1 MKPPSEGNQDSDR
14 TQPRS
19 QGLSS
24 SRPSPGNE
32 VATGPFTRRVRR
44 LQKMEKVEKVII
56 LNKKIKN
63 SARAVHF
70 FCIFLCRPYTS
81 TTWKCPI
88 SLSMQPERVMF
99 CAEIG
104 PVLNLTNTVT
114 DVQSTKLTLNLKQQE
129 PINSEHFLY
138 HSNHSHTDMQSDA
151 VNPTREN
158 SFFTWLNSWGQ
169 GVAFDRYCHDSWTSQ
184 PKPPWRIIV
193 IHILIIFPF

>member
-1 MKPPSEGNQDSDR
+1 MKHPSEGNQDSDR

-81 TTWKCPI
+81 TT
-88 SLSMQPERVMF
+88 
-99 CAEIG
+99 
-104 PVLNLTNTVT
+104 
-114 DVQSTKLTLNLKQQE
+114 
-129 PINSEHFLY
+129 
-138 HSNHSHTDMQSDA
+138 
-151 VNPTREN
+151 
-158 SFFTWLNSWGQ
+158 
-169 GVAFDRYCHDSWTSQ
+169 
-184 PKPPWRIIV
+184 
-193 IHILIIFPF
+193 